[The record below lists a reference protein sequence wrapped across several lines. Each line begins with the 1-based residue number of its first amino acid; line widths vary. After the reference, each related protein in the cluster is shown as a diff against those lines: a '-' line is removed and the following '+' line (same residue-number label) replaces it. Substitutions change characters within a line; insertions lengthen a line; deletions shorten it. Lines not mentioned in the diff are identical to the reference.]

1 MPSPAT
7 AIASAPIKTEA
18 RNMWKWCAVKGLKLY
33 TDNWYFDFYNSL
45 FYGLMFSDLVFF
57 FAVELFSIRRNQ
69 NGFSPLHLRP
79 GRGRRHCTVVRNGGE
94 SMCA

>member
-1 MPSPAT
+1 M
-7 AIASAPIKTEA
+7 E
-18 RNMWKWCAVKGLKLY
+18 MVCAVKGLKLY

-57 FAVELFSIRRNQ
+57 FAVELFSIRRETRMD
-69 NGFSPLHLRP
+69 F
-79 GRGRRHCTVVRNGGE
+79 RHCISEHETRSPSFSTVVRNGGE